1 MPAAP
6 VRSGPRTGSV
16 RSGVQSIERA
26 FELLQALAV
35 EPAGLTELSVRV
47 DLPKSTV
54 ARMLGTLEGIG
65 AVVRDGDDRTY
76 RIGMGLVELAG
87 AVDASAALA
96 TLVRPHLT
104 DLADRTGEAA
114 GFSVPTG
121 YSMHYLVQVES
132 PNAVQVRDYSGLTV
146 PMHVGPSGLCV
157 MSLWPVADVTRYLQR
172 PLESFTPHT
181 VNEPTTIKKRLEK
194 IRETGYCWIHEEFAE
209 GISSVAVPVLDQAR
223 RALGAIHVH
232 GPTYRFPGTAGAD
245 AIARLVM
252 DAAERVS
259 SRAQDYTR
267 EPTSSGRPTSVRPAD
282 SRRNG
287 DERTE

>member
-1 MPAAP
+1 MPA
-6 VRSGPRTGSV
+6 VQRSGSA

-35 EPAGLTELSVRV
+35 ESAGLTELATRV

-65 AVVRDGDDRTY
+65 AVVRDDDDRTY

-132 PNAVQVRDYSGLTV
+132 PNAVQVRDYSGLAV

-157 MSLWPVADVTRYLQR
+157 MSLWPDDDVNRYLRR

-181 VNEPTTIKKRLEK
+181 VNEPPMIKKRLEE
-194 IRETGYCWIHEEFAE
+194 IRDSGHIWIHEEFAE
-209 GISSVAVPVLDQAR
+209 GISSVAAPVFDQAR

-232 GPTYRFPGTAGAD
+232 GPTYRFPGDIDPDATAG
-245 AIARLVM
+245 LVM

-259 SRAQDYTR
+259 ARAHSYTR
-267 EPTSSGRPTSVRPAD
+267 DQTNPARPAD
-282 SRRNG
+282 AGKPSNSRRNG
-287 DERTE
+287 SPRRNGK

>member
-1 MPAAP
+1 MPA
-6 VRSGPRTGSV
+6 VPRTGSA

-35 EPAGLTELSVRV
+35 ESAGLTELATRV

-65 AVVRDGDDRTY
+65 AVVRDDDDRTY

-132 PNAVQVRDYSGLTV
+132 PNAVQVRDYSGLAV

-157 MSLWPVADVTRYLQR
+157 MSLWPDDDVNRYLRR
-172 PLESFTPHT
+172 PLESFTPLT
-181 VNEPTTIKKRLEK
+181 VIEPPMIKKRLEE
-194 IRETGYCWIHEEFAE
+194 IRDSGHIWIHEEFAE
-209 GISSVAVPVLDQAR
+209 GISSVAAPVFDQAR

-232 GPTYRFPGTAGAD
+232 GPTYRFPGANEPD
-245 AIARLVM
+245 AIAGLVM

-259 SRAQDYTR
+259 TRAHSYTR
-267 EPTSSGRPTSVRPAD
+267 EPTSPVGPADAGRPNN

-287 DERTE
+287 NPRRNGK

>member
-1 MPAAP
+1 MPAVSRSAP
-6 VRSGPRTGSV
+6 A

-35 EPAGLTELSVRV
+35 ESAGLTELATRV

-65 AVVRDGDDRTY
+65 AVVRDDDDRTY
-76 RIGMGLVELAG
+76 RIGMGLAELAG

-104 DLADRTGEAA
+104 DLAERTGEAA

-121 YSMHYLVQVES
+121 YSMHYLAQVES
-132 PNAVQVRDYSGLTV
+132 PNAVQVRDYSGLAV

-157 MSLWPVADVTRYLQR
+157 MSFWPDDDVSRYLRR
-172 PLESFTPHT
+172 PLETFTPHT
-181 VNEPTTIKKRLEK
+181 VSEPPLIKKRLEE
-194 IRETGYCWIHEEFAE
+194 IRRSGHIWIHEEFAE
-209 GISSVAVPVLDQAR
+209 GISSVAAPVFDQAR

-232 GPTYRFPGTAGAD
+232 GPSYRFPGSGDPDAVAG
-245 AIARLVM
+245 LVM

-259 SRAQDYTR
+259 ARAHSYTR
-267 EPTSSGRPTSVRPAD
+267 ASASPVRPAGARPINSRKNGT
-282 SRRNG
+282 SRRTG
-287 DERTE
+287 K

>member
-1 MPAAP
+1 MPTTP
-6 VRSGPRTGSV
+6 VRSGPGSGA

-35 EPAGLTELSVRV
+35 ESAGLTELAIRV

-65 AVVRDGDDRTY
+65 AVVRDDDRTY

-157 MSLWPVADVTRYLQR
+157 MSLWPDDDVNRYLGR
-172 PLESFTPHT
+172 PLEAFTPHT
-181 VNEPTTIKKRLEK
+181 VNEPPMVKKRLEE
-194 IRETGYCWIHEEFAE
+194 IRDSGHIWIHEEFAE
-209 GISSVAVPVLDQAR
+209 GISSVAAPVFDQAR

-232 GPTYRFPGTAGAD
+232 GPTYRFPGAAGPD

-259 SRAQDYTR
+259 ARAHSYNR
-267 EPTSSGRPTSVRPAD
+267 EPTSPVRPARAGRPTNP
-282 SRRNG
+282 RRNG
-287 DERTE
+287 K

>member
-1 MPAAP
+1 
-6 VRSGPRTGSV
+6 
-16 RSGVQSIERA
+16 
-26 FELLQALAV
+26 V
-35 EPAGLTELSVRV
+35 EPAGLTELSLRV

-65 AVVRDGDDRTY
+65 AVARDDDDRTY

-96 TLVRPHLT
+96 TLVRPHLI

-121 YSMHYLVQVES
+121 YSMHYLVQAES

-157 MSLWPVADVTRYLQR
+157 MSLWPDADVDRYLQR
-172 PLESFTPHT
+172 PLESFTRHT
-181 VNEPTTIKKRLEK
+181 VTDHKMIRKRLES
-194 IRETGYCWIHEEFAE
+194 IRKKGHCWIHEEFAE
-209 GISSVAVPVLDQAR
+209 GISSVAAPVFDSER

-232 GPTYRFPGTAGAD
+232 GPTYRFPGNGEPD
-245 AIARLVM
+245 IIARLVM

-259 SRAQDYTR
+259 TR
-267 EPTSSGRPTSVRPAD
+267 VDEYPIEPARPNGPA
-282 SRRNG
+282 SRRRQNRSKE
-287 DERTE
+287 ERP

>member
-1 MPAAP
+1 MSPEAVGP
-6 VRSGPRTGSV
+6 WPRSGTV

-35 EPAGLTELSVRV
+35 EPAGLTELAIRV
-47 DLPKSTV
+47 ELPKSTV

-65 AVVRDGDDRTY
+65 AVARDDDDRTY

-104 DLADRTGEAA
+104 DLSDRTGEAA

-157 MSLWPVADVTRYLQR
+157 MSVWPDADVDRYLER
-172 PLESFTPHT
+172 PLEAFTPHT
-181 VNEPTTIKKRLEK
+181 VTEPPVIRKRLAE
-194 IRETGYCWIHEEFAE
+194 IRDTGHRWIHEEFAE
-209 GISSVAVPVLDQAR
+209 GISSVAAPVLDEAR

-232 GPTYRFPGTAGAD
+232 GPTYRFPGSAGPD
-245 AIARLVM
+245 AIAGLVM
-252 DAAERVS
+252 DTAERVS
-259 SRAQDYTR
+259 ALAHKYTR
-267 EPTSSGRPTSVRPAD
+267 EPANPARPKD

-287 DERTE
+287 G

>member
-1 MPAAP
+1 MPATP
-6 VRSGPRTGSV
+6 LTSRPRSGPG

-35 EPAGLTELSVRV
+35 EPAGLTELSIRV

-65 AVVRDGDDRTY
+65 AVVRDDDDRTY

-121 YSMHYLVQVES
+121 YAMHYLVQVES

-157 MSLWPVADVTRYLQR
+157 MSLWPDADVTRYLR
-172 PLESFTPHT
+172 RSLESFTPHT
-181 VNEPTTIKKRLEK
+181 VIEPPMIKKRLEE
-194 IRETGYCWIHEEFAE
+194 IRDTGHCWIHEEFAE
-209 GISSVAVPVLDQAR
+209 GISSVAAPVFDQAR

-232 GPTYRFPGTAGAD
+232 GPTYRFPGTTGPD
-245 AIARLVM
+245 VIATLVM

-259 SRAQDYTR
+259 ARAHDYTR
-267 EPTSSGRPTSVRPAD
+267 EPTNPGRQSDP
-282 SRRNG
+282 RRNG

>member
-1 MPAAP
+1 MTAP
-6 VRSGPRTGSV
+6 LRLGTRGGGAL
-16 RSGVQSIERA
+16 RGGVQSIERA

-65 AVVRDGDDRTY
+65 AVARDEDDRTY

-121 YSMHYLVQVES
+121 YTMHYLVQAES
-132 PNAVQVRDYSGLTV
+132 PNAVQVRDYSGLSV

-157 MSLWPVADVTRYLQR
+157 MSLRPDVDVDRYLMR
-172 PLESFTPHT
+172 PLESFTRHT
-181 VNEPTTIKKRLEK
+181 ISDPKMIRKRLEST
-194 IRETGYCWIHEEFAE
+194 RRQGHCWIHEEFAE
-209 GISSVAVPVLDQAR
+209 GISSVAAPVFDQSR

-232 GPTYRFPGTAGAD
+232 GPTYRFPGTAGPD
-245 AIARLVM
+245 AIAGLVM

-259 SRAQDYTR
+259 TRADDYR
-267 EPTSSGRPTSVRPAD
+267 PGQARQAGPGRQNRSKKEIR
-282 SRRNG
+282 
-287 DERTE
+287 

>member
-1 MPAAP
+1 MPSSS
-6 VRSGPRTGSV
+6 VGSGS

-26 FELLQALAV
+26 FELLQAVALA
-35 EPAGLTELSVRV
+35 PAGLTELSIRV

-65 AVVRDGDDRTY
+65 AVVRDSDDRTY

-114 GFSVPTG
+114 GFSVPNG
-121 YSMHYLVQVES
+121 YMMHYLVQVES

-157 MSLWPVADVTRYLQR
+157 MSVWPDADADRYLRR
-172 PLESFTPHT
+172 PLEAFTPHT
-181 VNEPTTIKKRLEK
+181 VNDPTMIKKRLAE
-194 IRETGYCWIHEEFAE
+194 IRDTGHCWIHEEFAE
-209 GISSVAVPVLDQAR
+209 GISSVAAPVFDQAR

-232 GPTYRFPGTAGAD
+232 GPTYRFPGTAGPD
-245 AIARLVM
+245 IVARLVM

-259 SRAQDYTR
+259 TRARNDTN
-267 EPTSSGRPTSVRPAD
+267 GRAHK
-282 SRRNG
+282 
-287 DERTE
+287 

>member
-1 MPAAP
+1 
-6 VRSGPRTGSV
+6 
-16 RSGVQSIERA
+16 VQSIERA

-35 EPAGLTELSVRV
+35 ESAGLTELATRV

-65 AVVRDGDDRTY
+65 AVVRDDDDRTY

-132 PNAVQVRDYSGLTV
+132 PNAVQVRDYSGLAV

-157 MSLWPVADVTRYLQR
+157 MSLWPDDDVNRYLRR

-181 VNEPTTIKKRLEK
+181 VKEPSFIKKRLAA
-194 IRETGYCWIHEEFAE
+194 IRDSGHIWIHEEFAE
-209 GISSVAVPVLDQAR
+209 GISSVAAPVFDQAR

-232 GPTYRFPGTAGAD
+232 GPTYRFPGAGD
-245 AIARLVM
+245 PDVIAGLVM

-259 SRAQDYTR
+259 ARAQSYTR
-267 EPTSSGRPTSVRPAD
+267 ESTSPMRPAD
-282 SRRNG
+282 VGRPNHSRKNGNSRRNG
-287 DERTE
+287 R

>member
-1 MPAAP
+1 M
-6 VRSGPRTGSV
+6 

-35 EPAGLTELSVRV
+35 EPAGLTELSGRV

-65 AVVRDGDDRTY
+65 AVVRDEDDRTY

-121 YSMHYLVQVES
+121 YSIHYLVQAES

-157 MSLWPVADVTRYLQR
+157 MSLWPDADINRYLQR
-172 PLESFTPHT
+172 PLESFTAHT
-181 VNEPTTIKKRLEK
+181 VTEPSIIRKRLEE
-194 IRETGYCWIHEEFAE
+194 IRDTGHCWIHEEFAE
-209 GISSVAVPVLDQAR
+209 GISSVAAPVFDQGR

-232 GPTYRFPGTAGAD
+232 GPTYRFPGAVGPD

-252 DAAERVS
+252 DTAERVS
-259 SRAQDYTR
+259 ARSHNYTR
-267 EPTSSGRPTSVRPAD
+267 EPARPGRPPKSGRSANPG
-282 SRRNG
+282 RNG
-287 DERTE
+287 HERTE

>member
-1 MPAAP
+1 MTAP
-6 VRSGPRTGSV
+6 LRLGTRGAGPLRG
-16 RSGVQSIERA
+16 GVQSIERA

-35 EPAGLTELSVRV
+35 EPAGLTELSLRV

-54 ARMLGTLEGIG
+54 ARMLGTLESIG
-65 AVVRDGDDRTY
+65 AVARDDDDRTY

-96 TLVRPHLT
+96 TLVRPHLI

-121 YSMHYLVQVES
+121 YTMHYLVQAES

-157 MSLWPVADVTRYLQR
+157 MSLWPGAEVDRYLQR
-172 PLESFTPHT
+172 PLESYTPHT
-181 VNEPTTIKKRLEK
+181 VSSPAAIRKRLEA
-194 IRETGYCWIHEEFAE
+194 IRKSGHCWIHEEFAE
-209 GISSVAVPVLDQAR
+209 GISSVAAPVFDKGR

-232 GPTYRFPGTAGAD
+232 GPSYRFPAGGSD
-245 AIARLVM
+245 AIARLVT

-259 SRAQDYTR
+259 TRADDYPMKR
-267 EPTSSGRPTSVRPAD
+267 ARPK
-282 SRRNG
+282 RRV

>member
-1 MPAAP
+1 M
-6 VRSGPRTGSV
+6 
-16 RSGVQSIERA
+16 QSIERA

-35 EPAGLTELSVRV
+35 EPAGLTELSLRV

-65 AVVRDGDDRTY
+65 AVARDDDDRTY

-157 MSLWPVADVTRYLQR
+157 MSLWPDADVNRYLAAAARVLHAAHGERALDDQKAPRGDPRHR
-172 PLESFTPHT
+172 PLLDPRGIRRGDQLGGGPGLRSGPASPGSDPRSRPHLSISRDRRSRRHC
-181 VNEPTTIKKRLEK
+181 PARDGCG
-194 IRETGYCWIHEEFAE
+194 RTGQCPRH
-209 GISSVAVPVLDQAR
+209 S
-223 RALGAIHVH
+223 
-232 GPTYRFPGTAGAD
+232 
-245 AIARLVM
+245 
-252 DAAERVS
+252 
-259 SRAQDYTR
+259 YTR
-267 EPTSSGRPTSVRPAD
+267 EPHDVHARPNQSEEE
-282 SRRNG
+282 RR
-287 DERTE
+287 

>member
-6 VRSGPRTGSV
+6 RPASP

-26 FELLQALAV
+26 FELLQALAI
-35 EPAGLTELSVRV
+35 ESAGLTELANRV

-65 AVVRDGDDRTY
+65 AVVRDDDDRTY
-76 RIGMGLVELAG
+76 RIGMGLAELAG

-96 TLVRPHLT
+96 TRVRPHLT

-121 YSMHYLVQVES
+121 YSMHYLVQAES

-157 MSLWPVADVTRYLQR
+157 MSLWADEDVNRYLRR
-172 PLESFTPHT
+172 PLEPFTPHT
-181 VNEPTTIKKRLEK
+181 VIEPQMIKKRLAR
-194 IRETGYCWIHEEFAE
+194 IRHSGHIWIHEEFAE
-209 GISSVAVPVLDQAR
+209 GISSVAAPVFDQAR

-232 GPTYRFPGTAGAD
+232 GPTYRFPGATDPDTVAG
-245 AIARLVM
+245 LVM
-252 DAAERVS
+252 DAAQRVS
-259 SRAQDYTR
+259 ARANSHPRGPASPGGSGNT
-267 EPTSSGRPTSVRPAD
+267 GRPDD
-282 SRRNG
+282 SKRNG
-287 DERTE
+287 KRRRTGR

>member
-1 MPAAP
+1 MPAVP
-6 VRSGPRTGSV
+6 RSGSA

-35 EPAGLTELSVRV
+35 ESAGLTELATRV

-65 AVVRDGDDRTY
+65 AVVRDDDDRTY

-132 PNAVQVRDYSGLTV
+132 PNAVQVRDYSGLVV

-157 MSLWPVADVTRYLQR
+157 MSLWPDEDVNRYLRR

-181 VNEPTTIKKRLEK
+181 VKEPATIKKRLAG
-194 IRETGYCWIHEEFAE
+194 IRDAGHIWIHEEFAE
-209 GISSVAVPVLDQAR
+209 GISSVAAPVFDQAR

-232 GPTYRFPGTAGAD
+232 GPTYRFPGANDAD
-245 AIARLVM
+245 AIAGLVR

-259 SRAQDYTR
+259 ARAESYSR
-267 EPTSSGRPTSVRPAD
+267 ESTSPVRPGDVGGPND

-287 DERTE
+287 NPRRNGK